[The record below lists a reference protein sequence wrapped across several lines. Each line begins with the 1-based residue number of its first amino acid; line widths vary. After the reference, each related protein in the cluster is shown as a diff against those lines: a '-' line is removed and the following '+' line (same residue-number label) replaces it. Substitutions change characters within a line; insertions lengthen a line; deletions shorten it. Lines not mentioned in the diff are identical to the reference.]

1 MSIER
6 ERWRVR
12 WVYFLV
18 EVRERYN
25 TECVER
31 LMSLRAVR
39 IQRHRT
45 RDPLTPAALLEHAGY
60 RRIPTGRIRL
70 VAPLDTWHI
79 QSSAILLPRMR
90 GG

>member
-1 MSIER
+1 MASALGLL
-6 ERWRVR
+6 
-12 WVYFLV
+12 F
-18 EVRERYN
+18 EVRESD
-25 TECVER
+25 TIQSA
-31 LMSLRAVR
+31 LKITLLRAVR

-70 VAPLDTWHI
+70 VTPLDTWHI

-90 GG
+90 R